1 MITLRN
7 FFMGRGLVLL
17 ALVVFGLLFFI
28 FKIYVFDVKNQVIE
42 PSLVVEDTNNGE
54 VIFFNWRYE
63 PALTLNLDGNPN
75 TNVFLEVAYAN
86 GVVKDK
92 FIATTPM
99 SCNTLTETKEII
111 APNSSVAQCYGAG
124 LGYLFKV
131 TKGENSYSVERKTF
145 EEALPDTKNPV
156 YKYEAILEF
165 AFESNTESDPVIN
178 ENNTD
183 TNTVPDKEVII
194 DKGESNKKLN
204 IKNKTE
210 CESNS
215 GVWYASSNICEI
227 NSFSENMCVAR
238 GGEWNGCASACRHD
252 KDAEV
257 CTLQCVLTC
266 SFK

>member
-1 MITLRN
+1 MTLRN

-17 ALVVFGLLFFI
+17 ALVVFGILFFI
-28 FKIYVFDVKNQVIE
+28 FKIYVFDVKNQVVE

-75 TNVFLEVAYAN
+75 TNIFLEVAYAN

-99 SCNTLTETKEII
+99 SCNTLIIETN
-111 APNSSVAQCYGAG
+111 PSYSVAQCYGAG

-145 EEALPDTKNPV
+145 EEALPDVEPV
-156 YKYEAILEF
+156 VYQYETILEF
-165 AFESNTESDPVIN
+165 PFESSTESSPIN
-178 ENNTD
+178 TENNTNTNID
-183 TNTVPDKEVII
+183 TDKEIII
-194 DKGESNKKLN
+194 DKSNSNQKLN
-204 IKNKTE
+204 IKNKSE

-215 GVWYASSNICEI
+215 GVWYGESNICEI

-266 SFK
+266 SFR